1 MNNSKILFRPIKAT
15 DWEIVAEIYRQGI
28 ETNNATFQQQIPT
41 WEEWDNGHLKNCR
54 ILASIDNKIAGWAA
68 LTPVSGRCVYAGVAE
83 VSVYVADNFRGQNIG
98 KMLLNKLIIESE
110 KENLWTLQA
119 GIFPE
124 NIASL
129 TIHEKLGFRKVGYRE
144 NIGKMNGEW
153 RDTVLMERRSKNIG
167 LD

>member
-1 MNNSKILFRPIKAT
+1 MNNLEIVFRPIKAD
-15 DWEIVAEIYRQGI
+15 DWEIVAAIYKQGI

-41 WEEWDNGHLKNCR
+41 WNEWDNRHLKNCR
-54 ILASIDNKIAGWAA
+54 IIASIDNKIAGWAA
-68 LTPVSGRCVYAGVAE
+68 LSPVSTRCVYAGVAE
-83 VSVYVADNFRGQNIG
+83 VSVYVANNFRGQHIG
-98 KMLLNKLIIESE
+98 KMLLDKLIIESE

-124 NIASL
+124 NIPSL
-129 TIHEKLGFRKVGYRE
+129 IIHEKAGFRKVGYRE
-144 NIGKMNGEW
+144 NIAKMNGKW

>member
-1 MNNSKILFRPIKAT
+1 MNILKVVFRPIET
-15 DWEIVAEIYRQGI
+15 DDWEIVAEIYKQGI
-28 ETNNATFQQQIPT
+28 ETNNATFQQVIPT
-41 WEEWDNGHLKNCR
+41 WDEWNKGHLRNCR
-54 ILASIDNKIAGWAA
+54 IIALVDQKIVGWAA
-68 LTPVSGRCVYAGVAE
+68 LTPISGRCVYAGVAE
-83 VSVYVADNFRGQNIG
+83 VSVYVANNFRGQSIG

-110 KENLWTLQA
+110 KGNFWTLQA

-124 NIASL
+124 NIPSL

-144 NIGKMNGEW
+144 NIGKLNGKW